1 MKKIQY
7 MTFLMYGLMLASCSD
22 EVSLESGGA
31 VVSTTQVAGA
41 ITFSTEDGN
50 LRVGGTRAEG
60 AISSND
66 ELHAAGFGVFAC
78 HHGQHPYSS
87 SNVSSNFMWN
97 QQVTWH
103 AGSGKWKYEPMKY
116 WPQGDGDED
125 NREYLSF
132 FAYGPYAEANETGC
146 VTDFSNNKEV
156 GDPWLVYQLGGSRDS
171 WQSAQKDLLYAF
183 AKDQQQPSTGGEITT
198 SRINLNFRHALAGAG
213 DEISVAV
220 SSDLQAKLKEQAAAA
235 GREVSLILDRI
246 ILNYTL
252 VRKGKLVLNSS
263 DTPNWQSIESE
274 DPMIHRVLTLTPNDA
289 QKVLATAANGSTCTV
304 NDCRFTGQGIFYIP
318 LSLKGQE
325 QTVDIM
331 AQYHTSEGY
340 VASVGNTI
348 ALTAEDMDSR
358 SQGFALKLFKLP
370 VGTAE
375 DMSIGMRIL
384 DIDDQTYSGSPLM
397 PAVIVVSSEGQ
408 VLTQG
413 TDYTLTYADNLDVP
427 VAGGDRPSAS
437 AVGIG
442 DYQGK
447 MAKKLFNIRQAIG
460 AVNFTSPTASV
471 ALSGDPGSPA
481 TLTNALANSGDGQ
494 VVFSSSNT
502 AVATVDANSG
512 VVTAVG
518 EGNTVIFATVS
529 DGRNYT
535 YPVKTVSFYLTVTAA
550 P

>member
-50 LRVGGTRAEG
+50 LRAGGTRAEG

-78 HHGQHPYSS
+78 HHGQHPYGS

-132 FAYGPYAEANETGC
+132 FAYGPYSEANETGC
-146 VTDFSNNKEV
+146 VTDFSNNKEA

-183 AKDQQQPSTGGEITT
+183 AKDQQQPSAGEITS

-274 DPMIHRVLTLTPNDA
+274 DPMIHRVLTLTPTGD
-289 QKVLATAANGSTCTV
+289 QKVLATAANGTSCTV

-348 ALTAEDMDSR
+348 TLTAEDMDSR

-397 PAVIVVSSEGQ
+397 PPVIVVSSEGQ

-494 VVFSSSNT
+494 VVFSSSNA
-502 AVATVDANSG
+502 AVATVDADSG

-518 EGNTVIFATVS
+518 EGNCVIFATVS